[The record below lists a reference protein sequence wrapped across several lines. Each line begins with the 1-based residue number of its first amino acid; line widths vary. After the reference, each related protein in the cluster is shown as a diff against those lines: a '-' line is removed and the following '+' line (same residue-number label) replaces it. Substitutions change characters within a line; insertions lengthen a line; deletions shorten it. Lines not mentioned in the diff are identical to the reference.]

1 MKRFLLFILTAF
13 WALAG
18 FQSLSENMSDYKFS
32 QIDYNSSFKSKE
44 YPMED
49 PFYGANI
56 AYGVIHTTSY
66 DIFYFDLIH
75 DFDEFEPSSFG
86 EFTLSSLFEEYK
98 DTKLSK
104 QRKFRPTPY
113 ALTTTLATIQKSVT
127 WIPVQL

>member
-1 MKRFLLFILTAF
+1 MKRFLLFFLTALGAF
-13 WALAG
+13 AG
-18 FQSLSENMSDYKFS
+18 FESLSENMSDYKFS

-98 DTKLSK
+98 DTK
-104 QRKFRPTPY
+104 Y
-113 ALTTTLATIQKSVT
+113 TLDLHFTDGTFVGDCFINSPLKIQH
-127 WIPVQL
+127 IG